1 MAFDQGVAQIVRET
15 LTYQHGVTEKK
26 MFGGLAFMVHGHMC
40 VGIVGSEL
48 MVRVGPEGYED
59 ALAQPHARKMDFTGK
74 AMRGFVYVTQEGFE
88 WDADLKAWIKRAL
101 KFVMTLPARA

>member
-1 MAFDQGVAQIVRET
+1 MAFDEGVAQIVREI
-15 LTYQHGVTEKK
+15 LADQHGVTEKK

-48 MVRVGPEGYED
+48 MVRVGPEAYED

-74 AMRGFVYVTQEGFE
+74 AMRGFVYVAQEGFE
-88 WDADLKAWIKRAL
+88 WDADLKAWIERAL
-101 KFVMTLPARA
+101 EFVMSLPAKA